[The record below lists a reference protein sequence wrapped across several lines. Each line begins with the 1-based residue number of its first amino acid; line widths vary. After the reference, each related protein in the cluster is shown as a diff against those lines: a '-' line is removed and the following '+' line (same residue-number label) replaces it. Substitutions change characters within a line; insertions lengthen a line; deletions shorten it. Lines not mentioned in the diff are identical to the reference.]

1 MPIGAGD
8 WYALRR
14 AVILAARVANR
25 GGRVLRIASYN
36 VRSMKDDVPALGRVV
51 AALRADVLCV
61 QEAPRFLFWRRRR
74 RRLASF
80 GGLAVAA
87 GRRRGGVAVLT
98 GPGVRLLHGEG
109 RLLESFFPLERR
121 AIAIAVVE
129 SGGRRVAV
137 GSVHLDLDET
147 ARRRHADEAV
157 RLLRAVADRFDAL
170 PVLAGDINE
179 QSGQP
184 SWRHLTE
191 RLTDCYPV
199 SPRGDG
205 FTFPAKG
212 PHKRIDA
219 IFAVEGLSVVSCGGA
234 DADPADLVAA
244 TDHLPVIAELDH
256 SRPGTG
262 QPDPATGT
270 GSGTGP
276 VRSPDVGGP
285 RGATRDDPDT
295 GLSGEPDAGLPGE
308 PDVGLMRE
316 PG

>member
-1 MPIGAGD
+1 M
-8 WYALRR
+8 
-14 AVILAARVANR
+14 
-25 GGRVLRIASYN
+25 LRIASYN

-61 QEAPRFLFWRRRR
+61 QEAPRFLCWRRGR
-74 RRLASF
+74 RRLAAF
-80 GGLAVAA
+80 GGLTVAA

-129 SGGRRVAV
+129 SGDRRVAV
-137 GSVHLDLDET
+137 GSIHLDLDET
-147 ARRRHADEAV
+147 ARHRHADEAV
-157 RLLRAVADRFDAL
+157 RLLWEVADRFGAL

-179 QSGQP
+179 QSDRP
-184 SWRHLTE
+184 SWRHLAE

-205 FTFPAKG
+205 FTFPARG
-212 PHKRIDA
+212 PHRRIDA
-219 IFAVEGLSVVSCGGA
+219 IFAVDGLSVLSCGGA

-256 SRPGTG
+256 PCPEAGDRPDRVTAADPGTA
-262 QPDPATGT
+262 PARS
-270 GSGTGP
+270 SG
-276 VRSPDVGGP
+276 VGDHP
-285 RGATRDDPDT
+285 GAAP
-295 GLSGEPDAGLPGE
+295 GEPGPGLPGE
-308 PDVGLMRE
+308 PGE
-316 PG
+316 PGGRAFP

>member
-1 MPIGAGD
+1 
-8 WYALRR
+8 
-14 AVILAARVANR
+14 
-25 GGRVLRIASYN
+25 VLRIASYN

-61 QEAPRFLFWRRRR
+61 QEAPRFLCWRRRR

-80 GGLAVAA
+80 GGLTVAA

-98 GPGVRLLHGEG
+98 GPRVRLLHGEG

-157 RLLRAVADRFDAL
+157 RLLSAVADRFGAL

-184 SWRHLTE
+184 SWRRLTE
-191 RLTDCYPV
+191 RLADCYPV

-205 FTFPAKG
+205 FTFPARG
-212 PHKRIDA
+212 PHQRIDA
-219 IFAVEGLSVVSCGGA
+219 IFAMEGLSVVSCGGA

-256 SRPGTG
+256 SRPEAGG
-262 QPDPATGT
+262 HPDPIMGA
-270 GSGTGP
+270 GSGTVP
-276 VRSPDVGGP
+276 VRSSDMGELP
-285 RGATRDDPDT
+285 GATRGKPETDLPE
-295 GLSGEPDAGLPGE
+295 GAGPAPYRGAGEPG
-308 PDVGLMRE
+308 
-316 PG
+316 